1 MTSFAMPHLSKDAL
15 VRLRARSLPPEE
27 LLAAVSH
34 LESCAECATRAED
47 AVEPSAAAEM
57 WRGALDAADEDH
69 LRDER
74 LFDYADGHLSRDARA
89 AAEAHLGH
97 CTTCR
102 DDVADIRALRGKT
115 TRRRW
120 QRYALAAAAV
130 LLLAAGIAV
139 ALRLVPTSHPIENP
153 RHTPIE
159 VPTPAPIAEAPP
171 AAWRELVDAAVANGR
186 LAPPAILATLRMPL
200 DVARSGEK
208 GHPSVMA
215 PDGVIV
221 EDSRP
226 ELRWSGTPGAVYTVS
241 LFDGDVEVARSAPLH
256 ENVWK
261 PQRDL
266 PRGRTYR
273 WQVEAR
279 RDAKTW
285 IIPMTPQAAP
295 AFALLDEAA
304 HRELDAAR
312 KRYPDDHLLLG
323 VLAAHDGL
331 QDEAIAELTRL
342 QTSHPDARAAA
353 LLESVRAWGNV
364 DRR

>member
-1 MTSFAMPHLSKDAL
+1 MTSFAMPHLSKDTL
-15 VRLRARSLPPEE
+15 VRLRARSLPPDE

-34 LESCAECATRAED
+34 LRNCAECATRAED
-47 AVEPSAAAEM
+47 TVEPSAAAEM

-97 CTTCR
+97 CSTCR
-102 DDVADIRALRGKT
+102 DDVDDIRALRGKT

-120 QRYALAAAAV
+120 QRVALAAAAV
-130 LLLAAGIAV
+130 VLLAAGIAV
-139 ALRLVPTSHPIENP
+139 ALRLVPTSHPIANP
-153 RHTPIE
+153 RYTPIA

-171 AAWRELVDAAVANGR
+171 AAWRALVDAAVADGR
-186 LAPPAILATLRMPL
+186 LTPPPLLATLRMPA
-200 DVARSGEK
+200 DVARSGET
-208 GHPSVMA
+208 GQHSAMA

-221 EDSRP
+221 DDTRP
-226 ELRWSGTPGAVYTVS
+226 ELRWSGTPGAVYSVS
-241 LFDGDVEVARSAPLH
+241 VFDGDVEVARSAPLR

-279 RDAKTW
+279 RNAKTW
-285 IIPMTPQAAP
+285 IIPMTPQPAP
-295 AFALLDEAA
+295 AFALLDDAA
-304 HRELDAAR
+304 HRELDSAR

-323 VLAAHDGL
+323 VLAAHYGL
-331 QDEAIAELTRL
+331 QEEALVELTRH
-342 QTSHPDARAAA
+342 QKSHPDARVAA
-353 LLESVRAWGNV
+353 LFRSVGAWSNAAG
-364 DRR
+364 R

>member
-1 MTSFAMPHLSKDAL
+1 MPHLSKDVL

-27 LLAAVSH
+27 LLETVSH
-34 LESCAECATRAED
+34 LESCVECAARAED
-47 AVEPSAAAEM
+47 AVEPSAAAGM
-57 WRGALDAADEDH
+57 WRGVFDAADEDH

-74 LFDYADGHLSRDARA
+74 LFDYADGHLSPDARA

-97 CTTCR
+97 CRTCR
-102 DDVADIRALRGKT
+102 DDVADIRALRGTT

-120 QRYALAAAAV
+120 QRAALATAAM
-130 LLLAAGIAV
+130 LLLAAGISV
-139 ALRLVPTSHPIENP
+139 ALRRVPANHPLESP
-153 RHTPIE
+153 RRIPIA
-159 VPTPAPIAEAPP
+159 VPAPAPIAEAPP
-171 AAWRELVDAAVANGR
+171 AAWRALVDAAVANGR
-186 LAPPAILATLRMPL
+186 LTPPALLATLRMPV
-200 DVARSGEK
+200 DVARSGET
-208 GHPSVMA
+208 GQPSVMV

-241 LFDGDVEVARSAPLH
+241 LFDGDVEVARSALLH
-256 ENVWK
+256 ASVWT

-285 IIPMTPQAAP
+285 IIPMTPQPAP
-295 AFALLDEAA
+295 AFALLDDPA

-323 VLAAHDGL
+323 VLAAHYGL
-331 QDEAIAELTRL
+331 QEEAIAELTRH
-342 QTSHPDARAAA
+342 QTSHPDTRSAA
-353 LLESVRAWGNV
+353 LLRSVRAWRNV
-364 DRR
+364 EQR